1 MSVKCQFPHLQRF
14 FCEKGAVHTASF
26 VHSQTKY
33 VMNAAS
39 HLPRMR
45 IVSKHTTDCVMLL
58 LQSTHDY
65 STISGEYGDHYLD
78 RFARRPYSIVQ
89 LGLVR

>member
-1 MSVKCQFPHLQRF
+1 
-14 FCEKGAVHTASF
+14 
-26 VHSQTKY
+26 
-33 VMNAAS
+33 
-39 HLPRMR
+39 MR
-45 IVSKHTTDCVMLL
+45 IVSKHTTDCVTLL